1 MELIPPELSML
12 SAAGLVVLSFITSM
26 LTAAVGIGGGL
37 LLLTVMVSY
46 LPPIIVLPVHGVI
59 QLGSNGGRMTI
70 MRQHVDWR
78 IWGFFAIGSIL
89 GVILAG
95 QVFINLSLEVLRAVL
110 GLFVLY
116 AVWTPKLRPSN
127 IALKGFTLVGV
138 GTTFI
143 TMFVGATGPL
153 VSSFLSPEKL
163 GRERMVATLASCMT
177 IQHGLKG
184 IAFGVLG
191 FYFQPWIPVIV
202 VMIAS
207 GFLGTL
213 LGRRILKG
221 LPERLFSRLFRIV
234 LTLLAG
240 RLLYLAITA

>member
-37 LLLTVMVSY
+37 LMLTVMVSF

-59 QLGSNGGRMTI
+59 QLGSNGGRMAV

-78 IWGFFAIGSIL
+78 IWGYFAIGSIL

-127 IALKGFTLVGV
+127 IALKGYTLVGV

-163 GRERMVATLASCMT
+163 GRERVVATLAACMT
-177 IQHGLKG
+177 AQHGLKG

-202 VMIAS
+202 IMIAT

-213 LGRRILKG
+213 LGRRILKK
-221 LPERLFSRLFRIV
+221 LPERLFSQLFRIV
-234 LTLLAG
+234 LTVLSG
-240 RLLYLAITA
+240 RLLYLAITP

>member
-12 SAAGLVVLSFITSM
+12 SATGLVALSFFTSA

-37 LLLTVMVSY
+37 LLLTVMVSF

-59 QLGSNGGRMTI
+59 QLGSNGGRMAV

-127 IALKGFTLVGV
+127 IGLKGYTLVGI

>member
-37 LLLTVMVSY
+37 LMLTVMVSF

-59 QLGSNGGRMTI
+59 QLGSNGGRLAV

-95 QVFINLSLEVLRAVL
+95 QVFINLSLEVLRALL

-116 AVWTPKLRPSN
+116 AVWTPKLKPSN
-127 IALKGFTLVGV
+127 IALKGYTLVGI

-163 GRERMVATLASCMT
+163 GRERVVATLAACMT
-177 IQHGLKG
+177 AQHGLKG

-202 VMIAS
+202 IMIAT

-213 LGRRILKG
+213 LGRRILKK

-234 LTLLAG
+234 LTVLAG
-240 RLLYLAITA
+240 RLLYLAITT

>member
-12 SAAGLVVLSFITSM
+12 SAAGLVALSFFTST

-37 LLLTVMVSY
+37 LLLTVMVSF

-59 QLGSNGGRMTI
+59 QMGSNGGRMTV
-70 MRQHVDWR
+70 MRRYVDWR

-95 QVFINLSLEVLRAVL
+95 QVFINLPLEVLRALL

-116 AVWTPKLRPSN
+116 AVWTPKLKPSN
-127 IALKGFTLVGV
+127 IALKGYTLVGI

-153 VSSFLSPEKL
+153 VSSFLSPKKL
-163 GRERMVATLASCMT
+163 GRERVVATLAACMT

-202 VMIAS
+202 IMIAT

-213 LGRRILKG
+213 LGRRILKK

-234 LTLLAG
+234 LTVLAG
-240 RLLYLAITA
+240 RLLYLAITT

>member
-12 SAAGLVVLSFITSM
+12 SATGLVALSFVTSA

-37 LLLTVMVSY
+37 LLLTVMVSF

-59 QLGSNGGRMTI
+59 QLGSNGGRMAV

-78 IWGFFAIGSIL
+78 ILGFFAIGSIL

-127 IALKGFTLVGV
+127 IGLKGYTLVGI

-240 RLLYLAITA
+240 RLLYLAITT

>member
-12 SAAGLVVLSFITSM
+12 STTGLVALSFFTSA

-37 LLLTVMVSY
+37 LLLTVMVSF

-59 QLGSNGGRMTI
+59 QLGSNGGRMAV

-127 IALKGFTLVGV
+127 IGLKGYTLVGI

-177 IQHGLKG
+177 IQHGFKG

-202 VMIAS
+202 IMIAT

-213 LGRRILKG
+213 LGRRILKK

-234 LTLLAG
+234 LTVLAG
-240 RLLYLAITA
+240 RLLYLAITT

>member
-37 LLLTVMVSY
+37 LMLTVMVSF

-59 QLGSNGGRMTI
+59 QLGSNGGRMAV

-95 QVFINLSLEVLRAVL
+95 QVFINLSLEVLRALL

-116 AVWTPKLRPSN
+116 AVWTPKLKPSN
-127 IALKGFTLVGV
+127 ITLKGYTLVGI

-153 VSSFLSPEKL
+153 VSSFLSPKKL
-163 GRERMVATLASCMT
+163 GRERVVATLAACMT

-191 FYFQPWIPVIV
+191 FYFQPWIPVIM

-234 LTLLAG
+234 LTVLAG

>member
-1 MELIPPELSML
+1 
-12 SAAGLVVLSFITSM
+12 
-26 LTAAVGIGGGL
+26 
-37 LLLTVMVSY
+37 
-46 LPPIIVLPVHGVI
+46 
-59 QLGSNGGRMTI
+59 
-70 MRQHVDWR
+70 MRRYVDWR

-95 QVFINLSLEVLRAVL
+95 QVFINLSLEVLRALL

-116 AVWTPKLRPSN
+116 AVWTPKLKPSN
-127 IALKGFTLVGV
+127 IALKGYTLVGI

-163 GRERMVATLASCMT
+163 GRERVVATLAACMT

>member
-37 LLLTVMVSY
+37 LMLTVMVSF

-59 QLGSNGGRMTI
+59 QLGSNGGRLAV

-95 QVFINLSLEVLRAVL
+95 QVFINLSLEVLRALL

-116 AVWTPKLRPSN
+116 AVWTPKLKPSN
-127 IALKGFTLVGV
+127 IALKGYTLVGI

-153 VSSFLSPEKL
+153 VSSFLSPQKL
-163 GRERMVATLASCMT
+163 GRERMVATLAACMT

-202 VMIAS
+202 IMIAT

-213 LGRRILKG
+213 LGRRILKK

-234 LTLLAG
+234 LTVLAG
-240 RLLYLAITA
+240 RLLYLAITT

>member
-12 SAAGLVVLSFITSM
+12 SAAGLVALSFFTSA

-37 LLLTVMVSY
+37 LLLTVMVSF

-59 QLGSNGGRMTI
+59 QLGSNGGRMAV

-127 IALKGFTLVGV
+127 IGRKGYTLVGI

-240 RLLYLAITA
+240 RLLYLAITT

>member
-1 MELIPPELSML
+1 
-12 SAAGLVVLSFITSM
+12 
-26 LTAAVGIGGGL
+26 
-37 LLLTVMVSY
+37 
-46 LPPIIVLPVHGVI
+46 
-59 QLGSNGGRMTI
+59 

-95 QVFINLSLEVLRAVL
+95 QVFINLSLDVLRAVL

-127 IALKGFTLVGV
+127 IALKGYTLVGV
-138 GTTFI
+138 GTAFI

-163 GRERMVATLASCMT
+163 GRERVVATLAACMT
-177 IQHGLKG
+177 IQHGLKVV
-184 IAFGVLG
+184 AFGVIG
-191 FYFQPWIPVIV
+191 FYFQPWIPIIA
-202 VMIAS
+202 VMITT

-221 LPERLFSRLFRIV
+221 LPEQLFSRLFRVV

-240 RLLYLAITA
+240 RLLYLAMTA

>member
-12 SAAGLVVLSFITSM
+12 SAAGLVVLSFITST

-37 LLLTVMVSY
+37 LLLTVMVSF

-59 QLGSNGGRMTI
+59 QLGSNGGRMAV
-70 MRQHVDWR
+70 MRQHIDWR

-127 IALKGFTLVGV
+127 IGLKGYTLVGI

-163 GRERMVATLASCMT
+163 GRERVVATLAACMT
-177 IQHGLKG
+177 AQHGLKG

-240 RLLYLAITA
+240 RLLYLAMTA

>member
-12 SAAGLVVLSFITSM
+12 SAAGLVALSFFTSA

-37 LLLTVMVSY
+37 LLLTVMVSF

-59 QLGSNGGRMTI
+59 QLGSNGGRMAV

-127 IALKGFTLVGV
+127 IGLKGYTLVGI

-163 GRERMVATLASCMT
+163 GRERMVATLAACMI

-184 IAFGVLG
+184 IAFGVFG

-207 GFLGTL
+207 GFFGH
-213 LGRRILKG
+213 
-221 LPERLFSRLFRIV
+221 F
-234 LTLLAG
+234 AG
-240 RLLYLAITA
+240 PPNP

>member
-1 MELIPPELSML
+1 MDLIPPELSML

-37 LLLTVMVSY
+37 LMLTVMVSF

-59 QLGSNGGRMTI
+59 QLGSNGGRLAV

-95 QVFINLSLEVLRAVL
+95 QVFINLSLEVLRALL

-116 AVWTPKLRPSN
+116 AVWTPKLKPSN
-127 IALKGFTLVGV
+127 IALKGYTLVGI

-153 VSSFLSPEKL
+153 VSSFLSPQKL
-163 GRERMVATLASCMT
+163 GRERVVATLAACMT

-202 VMIAS
+202 IMIAT

-213 LGRRILKG
+213 LGRRILKK

-234 LTLLAG
+234 LTVLAG
-240 RLLYLAITA
+240 RLLYLAITT

>member
-1 MELIPPELSML
+1 MELIPHELSML
-12 SAAGLVVLSFITSM
+12 SATGLVALSFFTSM
-26 LTAAVGIGGGL
+26 LTAAIGIGGGL
-37 LLLTVMVSY
+37 LMLTVMMSF
-46 LPPIIVLPVHGVI
+46 LPPIVI
-59 QLGSNGGRMTI
+59 QLGSNGGRMAL
-70 MRQHVDWR
+70 MRQHVDWQ

-95 QVFINLSLEVLRAVL
+95 QIFINLSLEVLRAVL

-116 AVWTPKLRPSN
+116 AVWTPKLRPSD
-127 IALKGFTLVGV
+127 ISIKGYTLVGV
-138 GTTFI
+138 VTTFI

-163 GRERMVATLASCMT
+163 GRERVVATLAACMT

-184 IAFGVLG
+184 VAFGVIG
-191 FYFQPWIPVIV
+191 FYFQPWIPIIA

-221 LPERLFSRLFRIV
+221 LPEQLFSRLLRVV

-240 RLLYLAITA
+240 RLLYLALAT

>member
-12 SAAGLVVLSFITSM
+12 SATGLVALSFFTSA

-37 LLLTVMVSY
+37 LLLTVMVSF

-59 QLGSNGGRMTI
+59 QLGSNGGRMAV

-127 IALKGFTLVGV
+127 IGLKGYTLVGI

-184 IAFGVLG
+184 ITFGVLG

-240 RLLYLAITA
+240 RLLYLAITT

>member
-12 SAAGLVVLSFITSM
+12 SAAGLVALSFFTSA

-37 LLLTVMVSY
+37 LLLTVMVSF

-59 QLGSNGGRMTI
+59 QLGSNGGRLAV

-95 QVFINLSLEVLRAVL
+95 QVFINLSLEVLRALL

-127 IALKGFTLVGV
+127 IALKGYTLVGI

-153 VSSFLSPEKL
+153 VSSFLSPQKL
-163 GRERMVATLASCMT
+163 GRERMVATLAACMT

-191 FYFQPWIPVIV
+191 FSFQPWIPIIV
-202 VMIAS
+202 VMIAG

-221 LPERLFSRLFRIV
+221 LPKRLFSRLFRIV
-234 LTLLAG
+234 LTVLAG
-240 RLLYLAITA
+240 RLLYLAITT

>member
-12 SAAGLVVLSFITSM
+12 SATGLVALSFFTSA

-37 LLLTVMVSY
+37 LLLTVMVSF

-59 QLGSNGGRMTI
+59 QLGSNGGRMAV

-127 IALKGFTLVGV
+127 IALKGYTLVGV

-177 IQHGLKG
+177 IQHSLKG

-234 LTLLAG
+234 LTVLAG

>member
-37 LLLTVMVSY
+37 LMLTVMVSF

-59 QLGSNGGRMTI
+59 QLGSNGGRLAV

-95 QVFINLSLEVLRAVL
+95 QVFINLSLEVLRALL

-116 AVWTPKLRPSN
+116 AVWTPKLKPSN
-127 IALKGFTLVGV
+127 IALKGYTLVGI

-163 GRERMVATLASCMT
+163 GRERVVATLAACMT
-177 IQHGLKG
+177 AQHGLKG

-191 FYFQPWIPVIV
+191 FYFQPWIPVIAI
-202 VMIAS
+202 MIAT

-213 LGRRILKG
+213 LGRRILKR

-234 LTLLAG
+234 LTVLAG

>member
-12 SAAGLVVLSFITSM
+12 SAVGLVVLSFITSM

-37 LLLTVMVSY
+37 LMLTVMVSF

-59 QLGSNGGRMTI
+59 QLGSNGGRLAV

-78 IWGFFAIGSIL
+78 IWRYFAIGSIL

-95 QVFINLSLEVLRAVL
+95 QVFINLSLEVLRALL

-116 AVWTPKLRPSN
+116 AVWTPKLKPSN
-127 IALKGFTLVGV
+127 IALKGYTLVGI

-153 VSSFLSPEKL
+153 VSSFLSPKKL
-163 GRERMVATLASCMT
+163 GRERVVATLAACMT

-202 VMIAS
+202 IMIAT

-213 LGRRILKG
+213 LGRRILKR

-234 LTLLAG
+234 LTVLAG
-240 RLLYLAITA
+240 RLLYLAITT

>member
-12 SAAGLVVLSFITSM
+12 SATGLVALSFFTSA

-37 LLLTVMVSY
+37 LLLTVMVSF

-59 QLGSNGGRMTI
+59 QLGSNGGRMAV

-78 IWGFFAIGSIL
+78 IWRFFAIGSIL

-95 QVFINLSLEVLRAVL
+95 QVFINLSVEVLRAVL

-127 IALKGFTLVGV
+127 IALKGYTLVGI

-153 VSSFLSPEKL
+153 VSSFLSPKKL
-163 GRERMVATLASCMT
+163 GRERVVATLAACMT

-202 VMIAS
+202 IMIAT

-213 LGRRILKG
+213 LGRRILKK

-234 LTLLAG
+234 LTVLAG
-240 RLLYLAITA
+240 RLRYLAITA

>member
-12 SAAGLVVLSFITSM
+12 SATGLVALSFFTSA

-37 LLLTVMVSY
+37 LLLTVMVSF

-59 QLGSNGGRMTI
+59 QLGSNGGRMAV

-95 QVFINLSLEVLRAVL
+95 HVFINLSLEVLRAVL

-127 IALKGFTLVGV
+127 IAFKGYTLVGV

-163 GRERMVATLASCMT
+163 GRERVVATLAACMT
-177 IQHGLKG
+177 AQHGLKG

-202 VMIAS
+202 IMIAT

-213 LGRRILKG
+213 LGRRILKR

-234 LTLLAG
+234 LTVLAG

>member
-12 SAAGLVVLSFITSM
+12 SATGLVALSFFTSA

-37 LLLTVMVSY
+37 LLLTVMVSF

-59 QLGSNGGRMTI
+59 QLGSNGGRMAV

-95 QVFINLSLEVLRAVL
+95 QVFINLSLEVLRALL

-116 AVWTPKLRPSN
+116 AVWTPKLKPSN
-127 IALKGFTLVGV
+127 IALKGYTLVGI

-153 VSSFLSPEKL
+153 VSSFLSPKKL
-163 GRERMVATLASCMT
+163 GRERVVATLAACMT

-202 VMIAS
+202 IMIAT

-213 LGRRILKG
+213 LGRRILKK

-234 LTLLAG
+234 LTVLAG

>member
-37 LLLTVMVSY
+37 LMLTVMVSF

-59 QLGSNGGRMTI
+59 QLGSNGGRLAV

-78 IWGFFAIGSIL
+78 IWGYFAIGSIL

-95 QVFINLSLEVLRAVL
+95 QVFINLSIEVLRAVL

-127 IALKGFTLVGV
+127 IALKGYTLVGI

-153 VSSFLSPEKL
+153 VSSFLSPQKL
-163 GRERMVATLASCMT
+163 GRERMVATLAACMT

-191 FYFQPWIPVIV
+191 FYFQPWIPIII

-213 LGRRILKG
+213 LGRRILKK
-221 LPERLFSRLFRIV
+221 LPEQLFSRLFRIV
-234 LTLLAG
+234 LTVLAG
-240 RLLYLAITA
+240 RLFYLAITA

>member
-12 SAAGLVVLSFITSM
+12 SATGLVALSFFTSA

-37 LLLTVMVSY
+37 LLLTVMVSF

-59 QLGSNGGRMTI
+59 QLGSNGGRMAV

-78 IWGFFAIGSIL
+78 ILGFFAIGSIL

-127 IALKGFTLVGV
+127 IGLKGYTLVGI

-221 LPERLFSRLFRIV
+221 LPERSFSRLFRIV

-240 RLLYLAITA
+240 RLLYLAITT

>member
-37 LLLTVMVSY
+37 LLLTVMVSF

-59 QLGSNGGRMTI
+59 QLGSNGGRMAV

-78 IWGFFAIGSIL
+78 IWSFFAIGSIL

-95 QVFINLSLEVLRAVL
+95 QVFINLSLEALRAVL

-116 AVWTPKLRPSN
+116 AVWTPKLKPSN
-127 IALKGFTLVGV
+127 ITLKGYTLVGI

-143 TMFVGATGPL
+143 TMFVGATGP
-153 VSSFLSPEKL
+153 
-163 GRERMVATLASCMT
+163 
-177 IQHGLKG
+177 
-184 IAFGVLG
+184 
-191 FYFQPWIPVIV
+191 
-202 VMIAS
+202 
-207 GFLGTL
+207 
-213 LGRRILKG
+213 
-221 LPERLFSRLFRIV
+221 
-234 LTLLAG
+234 
-240 RLLYLAITA
+240 

>member
-37 LLLTVMVSY
+37 LMLTVMVSF

-59 QLGSNGGRMTI
+59 QLGSNGGRLAV

-78 IWGFFAIGSIL
+78 IWGFFTIGSIL

-95 QVFINLSLEVLRAVL
+95 QVFINLSLEVLRALL

-116 AVWTPKLRPSN
+116 AVWTPKLKPSN
-127 IALKGFTLVGV
+127 IARKGYTLVGI

-153 VSSFLSPEKL
+153 VSSFLSLEKF
-163 GRERMVATLASCMT
+163 GRERVVATLAACMT

-184 IAFGVLG
+184 VAFGVLG

-202 VMIAS
+202 IMIAT

-213 LGRRILKG
+213 LGRRILKK

-234 LTLLAG
+234 LTVLAG
-240 RLLYLAITA
+240 RLLYLAMTT

>member
-37 LLLTVMVSY
+37 LMLTVMVSF

-59 QLGSNGGRMTI
+59 QLGSNGGRLAV

-95 QVFINLSLEVLRAVL
+95 QVFINLSLEVLRALL

-127 IALKGFTLVGV
+127 IALKGYTLVGI

-163 GRERMVATLASCMT
+163 GRERVVATLAACMT
-177 IQHGLKG
+177 AQHGLKG

-202 VMIAS
+202 IMIAT

-213 LGRRILKG
+213 LGRRILKK

-240 RLLYLAITA
+240 RLLYLAITT

>member
-12 SAAGLVVLSFITSM
+12 SATGLVALSFFTSA

-37 LLLTVMVSY
+37 LLLTVMVSF

-59 QLGSNGGRMTI
+59 QLGSNGGRMAV

-127 IALKGFTLVGV
+127 IGLKGYTLVGI

-213 LGRRILKG
+213 LGRRILKK

-234 LTLLAG
+234 LTVLAG
-240 RLLYLAITA
+240 RLFYLAVTA

>member
-12 SAAGLVVLSFITSM
+12 SAAGLVALSFFTSA

-37 LLLTVMVSY
+37 LLLTVMVSF

-59 QLGSNGGRMTI
+59 QLGSNGGRLAV

-78 IWGFFAIGSIL
+78 ILGFFAIGSIL

-95 QVFINLSLEVLRAVL
+95 QVFINLSLEVLRVLL

-116 AVWTPKLRPSN
+116 AVWTPKLKPSN
-127 IALKGFTLVGV
+127 IGLKGYTLVGI

-163 GRERMVATLASCMT
+163 GREPVVATLAACMT
-177 IQHGLKG
+177 LQHGFKG

-202 VMIAS
+202 AMIAS

>member
-12 SAAGLVVLSFITSM
+12 SATGLVALSFFTSA

-37 LLLTVMVSY
+37 LLLTVMVSF

-59 QLGSNGGRMTI
+59 QLGSNGGRLAV

-78 IWGFFAIGSIL
+78 IWGFFTIGSIL

-95 QVFINLSLEVLRAVL
+95 QVFINLSLEVLRALL

-127 IALKGFTLVGV
+127 IGLKGYTLVGI

-163 GRERMVATLASCMT
+163 GRERMVATLAACMT

-234 LTLLAG
+234 LTVLAG

>member
-37 LLLTVMVSY
+37 LLLTVMVSF

-59 QLGSNGGRMTI
+59 QLGSNGGRMAV

-95 QVFINLSLEVLRAVL
+95 QLFINLSLEVLRALL

-127 IALKGFTLVGV
+127 IALNGYTLVGI

-153 VSSFLSPEKL
+153 VSSFLSPKKL
-163 GRERMVATLASCMT
+163 GRECVVATLAACMT
-177 IQHGLKG
+177 VQHGLKG

-213 LGRRILKG
+213 LGRRILKR
-221 LPERLFSRLFRIV
+221 LPEQLFSRLFRIV

>member
-12 SAAGLVVLSFITSM
+12 SATGLVALSFFTSA

-37 LLLTVMVSY
+37 LFLIVMVSF
-46 LPPIIVLPVHGVI
+46 LPPIIVLPVHGVV
-59 QLGSNGGRMTI
+59 QLGSNGGRAAV

-78 IWGFFAIGSIL
+78 IWGFFSIGSIF

-127 IALKGFTLVGV
+127 IGLKGYTLVGI

-163 GRERMVATLASCMT
+163 GRERMVATLAACMT

>member
-26 LTAAVGIGGGL
+26 LTATVGIGGGL
-37 LLLTVMVSY
+37 LMLTVMVSF

-59 QLGSNGGRMTI
+59 QLGSNGGRLAV

-78 IWGFFAIGSIL
+78 IWGFFAIGSIV

-95 QVFINLSLEVLRAVL
+95 QVFINLSLEVLRALL

-116 AVWTPKLRPSN
+116 AVWTPKLKPSN
-127 IALKGFTLVGV
+127 IALKGYTLVGI

-153 VSSFLSPEKL
+153 VSSFLSPNKL
-163 GRERMVATLASCMT
+163 GRERVVATLAACMT

-202 VMIAS
+202 IMIAT

-213 LGRRILKG
+213 LGRRILKK

-234 LTLLAG
+234 LTVLAG
-240 RLLYLAITA
+240 RLLYLAITT